1 MFDSACEW
9 LLGEPP
15 STATIRSCPE
25 DFQVFEQL
33 PFEPD
38 GEGEHLFLHIRKRGE
53 NTDWVARQL
62 ANFCQISPRDVGY
75 AGKKDRHAVTEQWF
89 SVRLP
94 IGRTLNWSLFG
105 GDSIDVLHSCRH
117 SRKLRL
123 GALSGNRFVIRLRD
137 LTEPEVFVERVEKI
151 RQGVPN
157 FFGEQRFGNAGG
169 NLDKGLALLEG
180 RLRERQ
186 RHKKGLYISALRSW
200 LFNQVINARLRQEIW
215 DRILPGDVLMLD
227 GSQSCFMADDA
238 PDLMARLQSGDVH
251 LTGPMWGRGQLMTRD
266 EAAVFEQAALAPAQ
280 AICQGLES
288 LGLNQERR
296 ALRLIPKALAA
307 REVSEGQW
315 ILEFELPSG
324 AFATSVLRE
333 LCQWQNAA
341 ASAEVN

>member
-15 STATIRSCPE
+15 STAIIRSCPE

-62 ANFCQISPRDVGY
+62 ASFCQISPRDVGY

-137 LTEPEVFVERVEKI
+137 LTEPEAFVERVEKI

-180 RLRERQ
+180 RL
-186 RHKKGLYISALRSW
+186 L
-200 LFNQVINARLRQEIW
+200 
-215 DRILPGDVLMLD
+215 
-227 GSQSCFMADDA
+227 
-238 PDLMARLQSGDVH
+238 
-251 LTGPMWGRGQLMTRD
+251 
-266 EAAVFEQAALAPAQ
+266 
-280 AICQGLES
+280 
-288 LGLNQERR
+288 
-296 ALRLIPKALAA
+296 
-307 REVSEGQW
+307 
-315 ILEFELPSG
+315 
-324 AFATSVLRE
+324 
-333 LCQWQNAA
+333 
-341 ASAEVN
+341 